1 VDLHD
6 LFYVEVYYTCLRSSG
21 IRYVVPYRVH
31 VEAKFFCA
39 NVTIIYHPGHA
50 VAQSVEALR
59 YKPGRSRVRFP
70 MVSLGFFI
78 YIILRSHYGSGVDSA
93 SNRNEYQEYFL
104 WRKGGRCLGLTTL
117 PP

>member
-50 VAQSVEALR
+50 LAQSVEALR
-59 YKPGRSRVRFP
+59 YKPEGRGFDSRWCHWDF
-70 MVSLGFFI
+70 SF
-78 YIILRSHYGSGVDSA
+78 
-93 SNRNEYQEYFL
+93 
-104 WRKGGRCLGLTTL
+104 T
-117 PP
+117 